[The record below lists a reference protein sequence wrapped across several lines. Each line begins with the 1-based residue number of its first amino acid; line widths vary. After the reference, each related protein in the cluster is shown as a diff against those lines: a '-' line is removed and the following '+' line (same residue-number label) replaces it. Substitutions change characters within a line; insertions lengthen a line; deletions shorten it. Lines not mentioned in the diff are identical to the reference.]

1 MTFLD
6 YLLFSSSTFHMV
18 LKFAYNTM
26 KQKEE
31 YVLKKR
37 IIEILCGIII
47 VVLVL
52 FGYTKW
58 KNKDNKDDNLVKVKL
73 SEVTHSA
80 FYAPLYVSIEN
91 GYFKEEGIDL
101 ELILTSGAD
110 KVAAAVLSKDV
121 NIGFAGPESAIYVY
135 NGGEEDYLVTFAG
148 LTKRDGQFIIGKD
161 GKDFDWNQLKGKEV
175 LVGRKGGMPALNFL
189 NALKNAG
196 IDPSEVNLNY
206 SVEFAALSGSF
217 ISGVGDYVNLFEP
230 NATKLE
236 KEGYG
241 NVVASIGEKSGSVPY
256 TAFYVQKSY
265 MEQNKELLEK
275 FTRALEKGI
284 NYVKDHNEEEIANAI
299 SAQFPDSSLNDLK
312 TIVKRYKDY
321 DSWLPN
327 CFISEEIYKNLEDI
341 MMDAD
346 LINEYVPFDKLVQ
359 NISHE

>member
-1 MTFLD
+1 MKKKILE
-6 YLLFSSSTFHMV
+6 V
-18 LKFAYNTM
+18 LIG
-26 KQKEE
+26 
-31 YVLKKR
+31 VL
-37 IIEILCGIII
+37 II
-47 VVLVL
+47 VIVLG
-52 FGYTKW
+52 GYFFFNNR
-58 KNKDNKDDNLVKVKL
+58 KNNENALTKVKL

-80 FYAPLYVSIEN
+80 FYAPLYVAIED

-121 NIGFAGPESAIYVY
+121 QIGFAGPESAIYVY

-148 LTKRDGQFIIGKD
+148 LTKRDGQFIVGKS
-161 GKDFDWNQLKGKEV
+161 GKEFDWNDLKGKEI

-196 IDPSEVNLNY
+196 INTSDVKLNY
-206 SVEFAALSGSF
+206 SVEFAALAGSY
-217 ISGVGDYVNLFEP
+217 IAGIGDYVNLFEP

-236 KEGYG
+236 REGYG

-256 TAFYVQKSY
+256 TAFYTQLSY
-265 MEQNKELLEK
+265 IEENKEVLEK

-284 NYVKDHNEEEIANAI
+284 DYVKNHNEEEIATIIAP
-299 SAQFPDSSLNDLK
+299 QFPDSSMNDLK

-327 CFISEEIYKNLEDI
+327 GFISEEIYKNLEDI
-341 MMDAD
+341 MIDAE
-346 LINEYVPFDKLVQ
+346 LIDDYVPYDKLVR